1 MPEIN
6 PTANGYRLSAGDEL
20 PDLPP
25 RGRGVMLL
33 VMVSGMTALNLVF
46 GSMVGAV
53 IGAGLS
59 LEDRALQNVFMTG
72 AGLGSVAGVWFGIK
86 VGTRF
91 GGTSGQA
98 GQRRLFAHG
107 LAGLLLALALAALVA
122 SPFIPLLAIMLPG
135 VAAVIGDVLATR
147 PLYAAHADRNK
158 KAREAEEAQEAL
170 EREEAEEMDR
180 PE

>member
-6 PTANGYRLSAGDEL
+6 QTADRYRFGAGDEL

-33 VMVSGMTALNLVF
+33 VMVSGMTALNLVL
-46 GSMVGAV
+46 GSMIGAVVGAAM
-53 IGAGLS
+53 G
-59 LEDRALQNVFMTG
+59 LEDKALQNVFMTG
-72 AGLGSVAGVWFGIK
+72 AGLGAVAGVWFGIK
-86 VGTRF
+86 AGTRF

-107 LAGLLLALALAALVA
+107 MVGLLLAMALAALVA

-135 VAAVIGDVLATR
+135 VGAVVGDVLATR
-147 PLYAAHADRNK
+147 PLYAAHAERNK
-158 KAREAEEAQEAL
+158 KAREAEEAQQAR